1 MKIVDEYEPIEEGLD
16 EVTIERFLQVLE
28 ITLTTKGPEGKT
40 LKNPPSPNSFIQGP
54 NKDLIK
60 DTSEIGCFE
69 LFFNKAIL

>member
-1 MKIVDEYEPIEEGLD
+1 MQSLMKVLNRKKFD
-16 EVTIERFLQVLE
+16 QNWKVLE
-28 ITLTTKGPEGKT
+28 EEFDPKDPC
-40 LKNPPSPNSFIQGP
+40 SPNSFIQGP